1 MLKTF
6 LMNFTEKG
14 GGGGGKKIKK
24 KGGGGGGGNL
34 DCGFDPYLTYLIAT

>member
-14 GGGGGKKIKK
+14 GGGGGKKKKK
-24 KGGGGGGGNL
+24 KGGGVCVNL
-34 DCGFDPYLTYLIAT
+34 